1 MHELLKRRER
11 PLTWQEQWSSGQL
24 NRNSYD
30 ILHEGLF
37 ERTRQAL
44 LDGNDELAKE
54 LGYLDAG
61 IRSLFMPHLI
71 SRNRKYYLE
80 YEIEPVGLTADEY
93 LKRNKVFGKY
103 KDLPELRSFSRLG

>member
-24 NRNSYD
+24 NRKSYD

-37 ERTRQAL
+37 ERTRRAL
-44 LDGNDELAKE
+44 LAGDDELARE

-61 IRSLFMPHLI
+61 IRSLLMPHLI
-71 SRNRKYYLE
+71 SRNRKDYLE
-80 YEIEPVGLTADEY
+80 HEIEPVGLTADAYIE
-93 LKRNKVFGKY
+93 RNKVFGKF
-103 KDLPELRSFSRLG
+103 KELPELRRFPQLG